1 MAKAKNRDFGTVE
14 KLALLADSMQKLF
27 KGKSMIVF
35 ELKEPEYRSVMENFK
50 DIDQSHKKFTIDI
63 SGTEFHFILME
74 EPAETE
80 DKS

>member
-27 KGKSMIVF
+27 KGKSLVVF
-35 ELKEPEYRSVMENFK
+35 ELKEREYRDVMENFK

-63 SGTEFHFILME
+63 SGTDFIFILE
-74 EPAETE
+74 EDDE
-80 DKS
+80 DVS

>member
-1 MAKAKNRDFGTVE
+1 MAKAKDRDFGTIE

-63 SGTEFHFILME
+63 SGTDFIFILE
-74 EPAETE
+74 EDDE
-80 DKS
+80 DES

>member
-1 MAKAKNRDFGTVE
+1 MAKAKKREFGTVE

-63 SGTEFHFILME
+63 SGTDFIFILDGDD
-74 EPAETE
+74 E
-80 DKS
+80 DES

>member
-1 MAKAKNRDFGTVE
+1 MAKAKDRDFGTIE

-35 ELKEPEYRSVMENFK
+35 ELKELEYWSVMENFN

-63 SGTEFHFILME
+63 SGTDFIFILE
-74 EPAETE
+74 EDDE
-80 DKS
+80 DES

>member
-35 ELKEPEYRSVMENFK
+35 ELKEPEYRSVMENFN

-63 SGTEFHFILME
+63 SGTDFIFILE
-74 EPAETE
+74 EDDE
-80 DKS
+80 DVS

>member
-1 MAKAKNRDFGTVE
+1 MAKAKDRDFGTVE

-63 SGTEFHFILME
+63 SGTDFIFILE
-74 EPAETE
+74 EDDE
-80 DKS
+80 DVS

>member
-35 ELKEPEYRSVMENFK
+35 ELKEPEYRSVMENFN

-63 SGTEFHFILME
+63 SGTDFIFILE
-74 EPAETE
+74 EDDE
-80 DKS
+80 DES

>member
-1 MAKAKNRDFGTVE
+1 MAKAKDRDFGTIE

-35 ELKEPEYRSVMENFK
+35 ELKEPEYRSVMENFN

-63 SGTEFHFILME
+63 SGTDFIFILE
-74 EPAETE
+74 EDDE
-80 DKS
+80 DES

>member
-1 MAKAKNRDFGTVE
+1 MAKAKDRDFGTVE

-35 ELKEPEYRSVMENFK
+35 ELKELEYRSVMENFK

-63 SGTEFHFILME
+63 SGTDFIFILDGDD
-74 EPAETE
+74 E
-80 DKS
+80 DES

>member
-1 MAKAKNRDFGTVE
+1 MAKAKDRDFGTVE

-35 ELKEPEYRSVMENFK
+35 ELKEPEYRSVMENFN

-63 SGTEFHFILME
+63 SGTDFIFILE
-74 EPAETE
+74 EDDE
-80 DKS
+80 DES

>member
-1 MAKAKNRDFGTVE
+1 MAKAEDRDFGTIE

-63 SGTEFHFILME
+63 SGTDFIFILE
-74 EPAETE
+74 EDDE
-80 DKS
+80 DES